1 MSEEIKTESYVNTT
15 YFQRIR
21 DMVDDIYR
29 RTSGTMPLSVGF
41 VSINKND
48 LYRKCALAL
57 LQEGI
62 VENHGTRMEPLYIWK
77 TAIKLQESI
86 YHRVYMRV
94 REINRRYYKPKA
106 KEVTVMLASTPEE
119 NVVPASETPVEKE
132 SPVLMDGVSDQELW
146 DELKKRGFVIVD
158 NTLSKTIV
166 LK

>member
-1 MSEEIKTESYVNTT
+1 MNEEIKTESYVNTT
-15 YFQRIR
+15 YFQRLR

-29 RTSGTMPLSVGF
+29 RTSGTMPLSTGF

-62 VENHGTRMEPLYIWK
+62 VENHGTRQEPLYIWK
-77 TAIKLQESI
+77 TTIKLQESV

-94 REINRRYYKPKA
+94 REINRKYYKPKA
-106 KEVTVMLASTPEE
+106 KEVTVMPVPTPEE
-119 NVVPASETPVEKE
+119 NVVPASEIPVEKE
-132 SPVLMDGVSDQELW
+132 WPVLMDGISDQELW

-166 LK
+166 LN